1 MELRQLES
9 FSKIAR
15 FLSFRR
21 AAGELGV
28 TQPALTQQVM
38 HLEREL
44 GLAELILYAPAA
56 CSYEITSTRYALPR
70 FWSRRLARM
79 LRSSPSALSGG
90 RSAGFSSRCRRAFK
104 ASITGSVASPA
115 SRTARSARLIARLAE

>member
-15 FLSFRR
+15 LLSFRR
-21 AAGELGV
+21 AAGEMGV

-44 GLAELILYAPAA
+44 GVRLFDRHTRPIRLTPAGSAMLERIQPLLAEFESAFAA
-56 CSYEITSTRYALPR
+56 VRQLGQPPDGCVTLGT
-70 FWSRRLARM
+70 
-79 LRSSPSALSGG
+79 SGG
-90 RSAGFSSRCRRAFK
+90 
-104 ASITGSVASPA
+104 SPIF
-115 SRTARSARLIARLAE
+115 LPHVLAA